1 MFTTDLFPTVMLA
14 SDSQSNV
21 AAAAS
26 QTIPAA
32 IDTPPQP
39 QITISIDPSQ
49 SRLIDTMHK
58 DEVGLDETLQQM
70 QAANAE
76 LQHKLSVMRG
86 TN

>member
-1 MFTTDLFPTVMLA
+1 MFTTDLFPTVVLA
-14 SDSQSNV
+14 PAPQPSV

-26 QTIPAA
+26 QTIPPA

-39 QITISIDPSQ
+39 QITTSIDLSQ